1 MQYNSDG
8 TIRFDIGS
16 AQRVVTAT
24 ATKAMTAVLGAHAQ
38 VQVCVYLSSTS
49 HYVTLSHYRHHPSA
63 SAPSVVAIVVVH
75 GHWAVNPT
83 NYVYP
88 LLHYAPP
95 LHIPPVLP
103 TIAVECASQSVSA
116 SAPLVVLSR
125 CGIIT

>member
-1 MQYNSDG
+1 MEQ
-8 TIRFDIGS
+8 FDSIL
-16 AQRVVTAT
+16 AQHRVVTAT
-24 ATKAMTAVLGAHAQ
+24 ATEAMTAVLGAHAQ

-95 LHIPPVLP
+95 LHTPFLRLL
-103 TIAVECASQSVSA
+103 VECASQSVSA